1 MRNARLSRLMAAA
14 LSLAML
20 VSMLLVGALPAAAAT
35 DPAKIDV
42 WDFGAEQLDE
52 SVYNN
57 MLNADEIN
65 SWYPDDVV
73 PGTDGNTLPSFQSAT
88 GLSFNDGGK
97 PNTHRIRTVNTA
109 LTRKD
114 DKNLVAEDGTT
125 YNGYIYS
132 NSGKNPDVYVALE
145 LNAGDKVTV
154 IAGSNGKESLITF
167 EGPDG
172 IEDQQN
178 FTNLGGAQ
186 TMVFYPR
193 ENGVYKFWS
202 ATEKLVIARIY
213 RERAK
218 HTVVSGTVTQPAE
231 LKDYK
236 LAFTNTTNG
245 AVTAAQVGETGY
257 SVELPAP
264 FTYDISLLNA
274 NGYVVKDFPTLTLDG
289 QAASQSFDVT
299 VEAVP
304 LVTVSGK
311 IMGIRQTDLAN
322 LKLTFN
328 ADTVYIPQVTVQGD
342 NYTAVLAKGDTY
354 TLGVAGVNDYDLT
367 SAQEVSYDEVTSA
380 NITFAAKPTH
390 KVTIAP
396 QGVDATALKT
406 ATFIFTNLNEA
417 GEKGDTRLVP
427 YSAENVYP
435 YTYTFT
441 GADAIALRDGVY
453 DVKVGFYRSDVTER
467 SRPFPYT
474 QKLTSNLVVNG
485 ADVTKTVGFEEIA
498 APVTLPYKATVTVG
512 EKNCDYT
519 TINAALEAVR
529 RMDRSAG
536 QRVTISI
543 QPGNYEEML
552 VVDVPNVT
560 LKNASDKPS
569 LELMNKGVDITP
581 EAVRVTHY
589 YGCGYNYYSMGND
602 CKYHEDL
609 LAVNK
614 ENGYESY
621 VNPGDGVVD
630 GSYWNSTV
638 VILSSGFRAEGII
651 FENSFN
657 QYVSPKSVQDVIVP
671 NDKCKEDKANPRAA
685 MKTVGDTAVQ
695 DYVYKERAGA
705 LAMGDNCTE
714 MYFENCKFIGRQD
727 TLYGGDGTFA
737 AFYDCDILGSTDYIY
752 GPMTAVFAKCDLI
765 FNTGENEFDLGYI
778 TAPRH
783 TTTRGFLMHNCT
795 VSYTTPGVDTAS
807 ALVSKPGYFGR
818 PWEANTGEAVFA
830 HTVIEPS
837 YSNDSLILPAGW
849 FDSLSGKS
857 PLCGEYATTEAVP
870 GLNNSAGRVTW
881 AQQFPEAKLKDGT
894 AMDPVTWLNG
904 WDAFAGKNMDV
915 STHTFAE
922 AVAGTHTVNV
932 DGKTVTLRTLTLDGV
947 EYVWVR
953 EAATA
958 LNGTSKQFN
967 VTWDKGV
974 ALVPGAAYVPA
985 GPADTSALTGDVVY
999 THPTF
1004 PTTVN
1009 GQLAQLKTAVFT
1021 DGAKGGYT
1029 CYRLADL
1036 ADALG
1041 LP

>member
-1 MRNARLSRLMAAA
+1 MRKARLTRLMAAA

-20 VSMLLVGALPAAAAT
+20 VSMLLVGALPAAAAY

-57 MLNADEIN
+57 MLTVDEIN
-65 SWYPDDVV
+65 SWYPGDVV

-114 DKNLVAEDGTT
+114 DKALEGEDGTV
-125 YNGYIYS
+125 YSGYIYS

-154 IAGSNGKESLITF
+154 MAGSNGKESLITF

-172 IEDQQN
+172 VEAQQN
-178 FTNLGGAQ
+178 FTRGAGMAQ

-193 ENGVYKFWS
+193 ESGTYKFWS

-218 HTVVSGTVTQPAE
+218 HVVVSGAIAQPAE

-236 LAFTNTTNG
+236 VAFTNTVNG
-245 AVTAAQVGETGY
+245 AVIAAEAGATGY
-257 SVELPAP
+257 SAELPAP

-274 NGYVVKDFPTLTLDG
+274 NGYVVKDFPQLTLDG
-289 QAASQSFDVT
+289 QAASQSFDLT
-299 VEAVP
+299 IEAVP
-304 LVTVSGK
+304 LVTVTGK
-311 IMGIRQTDLAN
+311 LMGLSQAALEN
-322 LKLTFN
+322 LELTFN
-328 ADTVYIPQVTVQGD
+328 ADTVYIPQVSIEGD
-342 NYTAVLAKGDTY
+342 SYTAVLARDDTY
-354 TLGVAGVNDYDLT
+354 VLGVEGVNDYHLT
-367 SAQEVSYDEVTSA
+367 SAREVSY
-380 NITFAAKPTH
+380 AADGTADIFFTLKPTY

-396 QGVDATALKT
+396 TGLTDLSG
-406 ATFIFTNLNEA
+406 ATFTFTNLNEA

-441 GADAIALRDGVY
+441 GADTIKLRDGVY
-453 DVKVGFYRSDVTER
+453 DVKVTGLDAWS
-467 SRPFPYT
+467 
-474 QKLTSNLVVNG
+474 QKLTSNLTVAG
-485 ADVTKTVGFEEIA
+485 ADVTKAIGFAQTA
-498 APVTLPYKATVTVG
+498 APEAPKPYKATVTVG
-512 EKNCDYT
+512 VDKDYQT
-519 TINAALEAVR
+519 VSDAVAAVR
-529 RMDRSAG
+529 AMDRQDG
-536 QRVTISI
+536 QRVTIAI
-543 QPGNYEEML
+543 DPGNYEEML

-569 LELMNKGVDITP
+569 LELMNKGVDVTP
-581 EAVRVTHY
+581 NAVRITHY
-589 YGCGYNYYSMGND
+589 YGCGYNYYSMTD
-602 CKYHEDL
+602 QCKYDPEL

-614 ENGYESY
+614 ENGYESF
-621 VNPGDGVVD
+621 VNPGDGVD
-630 GSYWNSTV
+630 NDSYWNSTV
-638 VILSSGFRAEGII
+638 ILKDSGFRAEGII

-657 QYVSPKSVQDVIVP
+657 QYISPKSVQDVIVP
-671 NDKCKEDKANPRAA
+671 NDECKEDKANPRAA
-685 MKTVGDTAVQ
+685 MKTVGDTTVQ

-705 LAMGDNCTE
+705 LAIADNCTE

-727 TLYGGDGTFA
+727 TLYGGDGVFA

-783 TTTRGFLMHNCT
+783 TATRGFLMHNCT

-818 PWEANTGEAVFA
+818 PWQANTGETVFA
-830 HTVIEPS
+830 YTVIEPS

-870 GLNNSAGRVTW
+870 GLDNTARRVTW
-881 AQQFPEAKLKDGT
+881 AQQFPEAKLADGT
-894 AMDPVTWLNG
+894 AMDPKSWLNG

-922 AVAGTHTVNV
+922 AKAGTHAVSA
-932 DGKTVTLRTLTLDGV
+932 DGKSVTLNTLTLDGQ

-958 LNGTSKQFN
+958 LNGTAAQFN
-967 VTWDKGV
+967 VTWDNGV
-974 ALVPGAAYVPA
+974 ALVPGTAYVPS
-985 GPADTSALTGDVVY
+985 GPADTSALTGEVVY

-1004 PTTVN
+1004 ATTLG
-1009 GQLAQLKTAVFT
+1009 GQLAQLKAVVFT
-1021 DGAKGGYT
+1021 DAAKGGYT

-1041 LP
+1041 LTLQ